1 MPSRA
6 STSFLHGEYWL
17 LMQQFLPYV
26 SMPSRASTSFLRDVH
41 HKLMKYFEECQC
53 PHGLVPHFYEKGDKY
68 VKEAR

>member
-6 STSFLHGEYWL
+6 ST
-17 LMQQFLPYV
+17 P
-26 SMPSRASTSFLRDVH
+26 FLRDVH